1 MRRRSRAGAHRLVP
15 GVVPPP
21 PTAHGRHRLVAGRRA
36 RTRARS
42 LVLAVG
48 ATATVVGVVLAGLGA
63 GAGGPSTAVTAREFD
78 EPPPADEPESA
89 ATGSSPRGS
98 TLERSSPVSGR
109 EARPAEARSRVDPA
123 LRGGREDQ
131 QVPERAEGTFSSVPL
146 DGPVDT
152 GATTYVV
159 QVEDGLALPS
169 RAFGAAVAR
178 TLGDP
183 RSWAGGDLSV
193 LSPASD
199 LASADFRVV
208 LASPETTDALCAPL
222 LTRGRVSCRNGG
234 DVVINAWRWVNGAD
248 GYGDDLTSYRQY
260 LVNHEV
266 GHALGHGHAGCPAP
280 GAPAPVMLQQ
290 TLGLQGCAPNPWP
303 ATADLQGH

>member
-1 MRRRSRAGAHRLVP
+1 MRRRPRAGAHRLAPEAVR
-15 GVVPPP
+15 PPP
-21 PTAHGRHRLVAGRRA
+21 PASGRHRLVEGAGP
-36 RTRARS
+36 RTRGRS

-48 ATATVVGVVLAGLGA
+48 ATATVVGVVLAGLGTA
-63 GAGGPSTAVTAREFD
+63 QGDPSTTATAREFD
-78 EPPPADEPESA
+78 EPPPAADQGSA
-89 ATGSSPRGS
+89 VTGSSPRGS
-98 TLERSSPVSGR
+98 TLDRSSSVSGR
-109 EARPAEARSRVDPA
+109 EARPSTVRPRVDPA

-131 QVPERAEGTFSSVPL
+131 QVPERAEGTFTSVSL
-146 DGPVDT
+146 DGPKDT

-159 QVEDGLALPS
+159 QVEDGLPLPA

-183 RSWAGGDLSV
+183 RSWAGGDPTV
-193 LSPASD
+193 LSPASE
-199 LASADFRVV
+199 LESADFRVV

-248 GYGDDLTSYRQY
+248 GYGDDLRSYREY

-303 ATADLQGH
+303 VNTDLQGH